1 MTIMKNEKFYNDLFT
16 SYRSVIFVVRW
27 KVSPLLKDCLFFRRA
42 VELCFALVNSSNI
55 RSMAKE
61 LINFLERCD
70 VELKGYVTSNLI
82 TVAEK

>member
-1 MTIMKNEKFYNDLFT
+1 MTLGSHYSFSLKMYTLMKNIFT
-16 SYRSVIFVVRW
+16 
-27 KVSPLLKDCLFFRRA
+27 FRRA

-70 VELKGYVTSNLI
+70 VELKSYVTSNLI